1 MAAGGGGV
9 DHVPSLPD
17 VLFFPWGQ
25 GYFIVITAVGKNSAS
40 THVNTKTQCCSL
52 REI

>member
-17 VLFFPWGQ
+17 TSCTFQ

-40 THVNTKTQCCSL
+40 THVNTKTQCYSL